1 MIGVSFI
8 LKIKI
13 GFLLFSITL
22 HGLEG
27 NLGNSNALWEHSS
40 QLIDSASV

>member
-13 GFLLFSITL
+13 GFLLFSFTL
-22 HGLEG
+22 HGLC
-27 NLGNSNALWEHSS
+27 
-40 QLIDSASV
+40 QF